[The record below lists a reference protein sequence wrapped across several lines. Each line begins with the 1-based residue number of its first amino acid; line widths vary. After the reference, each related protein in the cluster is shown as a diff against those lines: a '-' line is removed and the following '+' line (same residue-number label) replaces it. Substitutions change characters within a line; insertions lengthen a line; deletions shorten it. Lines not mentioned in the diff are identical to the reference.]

1 MLIWW
6 KKVKLLFQNQSS
18 HEIMSCRFLKPRQQ
32 QIVEIII
39 ILLLI
44 QIILIIIRGIQTGCA
59 FSRPPPPPTRYSV
72 INVCFDPI
80 QVRVVA

>member
-1 MLIWW
+1 
-6 KKVKLLFQNQSS
+6 
-18 HEIMSCRFLKPRQQ
+18 MSCRFLKPRQQ

-44 QIILIIIRGIQTGCA
+44 QIILIIIIRGIQTGCA